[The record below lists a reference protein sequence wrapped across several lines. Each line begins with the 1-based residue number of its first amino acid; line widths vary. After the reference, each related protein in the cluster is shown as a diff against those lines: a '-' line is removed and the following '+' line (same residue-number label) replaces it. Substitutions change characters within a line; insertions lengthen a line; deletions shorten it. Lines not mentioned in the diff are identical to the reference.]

1 MTTLNCFIHLK
12 MIFMLYSSFL
22 LILISNFL
30 EKSVALQSHFETVES
45 APECKRFIIDS
56 KEMPKST
63 FEVFDIY
70 GPCSPAAAG
79 TNPMNMPSPHDILH
93 LDRLRVKALH
103 DRFKPKSTTNK
114 YDSRFQDTK
123 EATRDLPVLFSY
135 GNHAIRIGLGTPPQL
150 QTLMFDTGSDIT
162 WSNGFN
168 YYASSS
174 SEIISCDS
182 PACPWY
188 LPHHTCEM
196 FYSENTCFYNTG
208 YLDGSNTKGAFI
220 EDILTIPQTGDWFS
234 FQFGCATEVNGEY
247 DSYTNG
253 ILGLGRDNVSFVS
266 QTEDIYN
273 GIFSYCFPSSPS
285 STGFLKLG
293 PRDYSDN
300 VRFTRLITDPSYPS
314 FYFLNIISIS
324 VGGVDLSKND
334 DQFDLSFPGTVIDT
348 GTVISRLPL
357 YEYIK
362 MRNEFQKQMAY
373 FGYLIIQSP
382 SSLLDTC
389 YYNIVDLIVPTITF
403 TFEGDVNVDMDASTT
418 LYTFVDSKI
427 SCLAFA
433 GNNKGELLAVFGNF
447 QQKTLEVVYDVSEGL
462 LGFSPHGCY

>member
-1 MTTLNCFIHLK
+1 MTTFNCFFHLILK
-12 MIFMLYSSFL
+12 IMLYSSFL
-22 LILISNFL
+22 LILISYFL
-30 EKSVALQSHFETVES
+30 EKSVALQSHFETVEP
-45 APECKRFIIDS
+45 APKCKRFTDS

-79 TNPMNMPSPHDILH
+79 TSPMNKPSPHDILH

-103 DRFKPKSTTNK
+103 NRFK

-123 EATRDLPVLFSY
+123 EATRDLLVLFSY
-135 GNHAIRIGLGTPPQL
+135 GNHAIRIGLGTPPQF
-150 QTLMFDTGSDIT
+150 QTLIFDTGSAIT

-182 PACPWY
+182 PSCTWY

-196 FYSENTCFYNTG
+196 FYSKNTCFYNIG

-220 EDILTIPQTGDWFS
+220 EDNFTIPQTGDWFS
-234 FQFGCATEVNGEY
+234 FVFGCATEVNGEY
-247 DSYTNG
+247 SNANG
-253 ILGLGRDNVSFVS
+253 ILGLSRDKVSFVS

-273 GIFSYCFPSSPS
+273 EIFSYCFPSSPS

-293 PRDYSDN
+293 KRDYPDN
-300 VRFTRLITDPSYPS
+300 VKFTRLITDPSYPS
-314 FYFLNIISIS
+314 FYFINIISIS

-348 GTVISRLPL
+348 GTVISRLPM

-373 FGYLIIQSP
+373 FGYLMVQSP
-382 SSLLDTC
+382 RRLFDTC
-389 YYNIVDLIVPTITF
+389 YYNIADRVVPTITF

-418 LYTFVDSKI
+418 LYTLEDSKI

-433 GNNKGELLAVFGNF
+433 GNSKGDLMAVFGNF
-447 QQKTLEVVYDVSEGL
+447 QQKTLEVVYDVSKGL
-462 LGFSPHGCY
+462 LGFSHQGCY